1 MPIAIDASTAAHSPF
16 AMLVVDPESD
26 ALVQVNAAGL
36 ALLGYAQHAIAL
48 SRFSHFLGTEL
59 RCGSASPMRF

>member
-1 MPIAIDASTAAHSPF
+1 MPIAIDASAAAHSPL

-36 ALLGYAQHAIAL
+36 ALLGYAQNEE
-48 SRFSHFLGTEL
+48 R
-59 RCGSASPMRF
+59 